1 VSAQVVR
8 HAHCTVV
15 VVRPS
20 TEPSPERSP

>member
-20 TEPSPERSP
+20 AEPSPERSP